1 VKPVAWSHKM
11 TAEAPL
17 KSIRGG
23 KVKAAGAPAG
33 QHAATFT
40 DAFEMPDTGNGF
52 GPAMK
57 LVWTLDDG
65 QEATRICPLQ
75 PTARNASGKLLAG
88 LLGRQLEPNS
98 DWDITSCIGQ
108 RYLIVVEMSESGNG
122 TRVTSCFKVA

>member
-1 VKPVAWSHKM
+1 MA
-11 TAEAPL
+11 TEAPL

-23 KVKAAGAPAG
+23 KVKASGAPVG
-33 QHAATFT
+33 HHSATFA
-40 DAFEMPDTGNGF
+40 DAYEMPASDNGY

-65 QEATRICPLQ
+65 QEATRICPIQ
-75 PTARNASGKLLAG
+75 PTAKNATGKLLTG

-98 DWDITSCIGQ
+98 DWDITPCIGQ

-122 TRVTSCFKVA
+122 TRVTSCHRVAS

>member
-1 VKPVAWSHKM
+1 MSSETPM
-11 TAEAPL
+11 

-23 KVKAAGAPAG
+23 KVKAAGAPVG
-33 QHAATFT
+33 HHPSTFT
-40 DAFEMPDTGNGF
+40 DAYEMPPSDNGF

-65 QEATRICPLQ
+65 QEATRICPLV
-75 PTARNASGKLLAG
+75 PTARNATGKLLAG
-88 LLGRQLEPNS
+88 LLGRQLEPNA

-122 TRVTSCFKVA
+122 TRVTSCHRMA